1 MTALTAF
8 LLKALVISLSG
19 VMAPGAVT
27 AAVIAQ
33 GARRRWAGPLMSLGH
48 SIVEIPLIVVII
60 FGLGA
65 LFQAGWFKVA
75 VGLLGGGFLV
85 WMGIGMVRIRD
96 GADPSSQRT
105 TNAGPMMTGLILSA
119 SNPYFLFWWATV
131 GLNLALEARGLG
143 WLAFVLF
150 AVVHSLC
157 DLVWLTILS
166 FASYHGTNIFGPRV
180 QRIVLYV
187 CGVALL
193 AFGVWFIWEAVA
205 LLFG

>member
-1 MTALTAF
+1 MGLTGF
-8 LLKALVISLSG
+8 LLKTLVISLSG

-33 GARRRWAGPLMSLGH
+33 GARRRWAGVLMSLGH
-48 SIVEIPLIVVII
+48 SLIEIPLIVVIML
-60 FGLGA
+60 GLGA
-65 LFQAGWFKVA
+65 LFQADWFKIA

-85 WMGIGMVRIRD
+85 WMGIGMLRVKD
-96 GADPSSQRT
+96 GADPSLERT
-105 TNAGPMMTGLILSA
+105 ANAGPMMTGLILSA

-131 GLNLALEARGLG
+131 GLNLALEARSLG

-166 FASYHGTNIFGPRV
+166 FASFHGANIFGPRV
-180 QRIVLYV
+180 QRIVLYI
-187 CGVALL
+187 CGVALSV
-193 AFGVWFIWEAVA
+193 FGICFIWKALV
-205 LLFG
+205 LLFA